1 MHPPLHRLGILCA
14 ACSLFACA
22 ALDRSA
28 PHPSLPLMAISA
40 DEAYLIGRQH
50 QLARASTDAARLYR
64 QALASEPQH
73 VNARNG
79 LATVLA
85 EQGDFTAAIALWQGL
100 TAPLPRD
107 PGPGAAYL
115 FSNLGYAYYLAGQYA
130 LAQQAQ
136 ERSCLLDPAS
146 ALAWQRLAD
155 TLEKRGDSVG
165 AARLQRQAQ
174 ALLAHDPH
182 VDAAL
187 AGMGASSVLTPAMA
201 PAPADGWSQVE
212 LVAGLDGLL
221 TLSRTR
227 AREVAFTS
235 AAAAPVAHGA
245 TLEITNGNG
254 VTGMARAT
262 AQRVHAMG
270 LGTMLRSVRIS
281 NEAGYG
287 VRRTRIEY
295 QPAFREMAER
305 LAQQVQPGAPLIA
318 VQKVQ
323 TAQTS
328 AQADLRLVLGR
339 DAHLAGTSV
348 AAQQEVAQI
357 SAQPARVRSG
367 KLPFLN

>member
-1 MHPPLHRLGILCA
+1 MHRPLHRLGILCA

-22 ALDRSA
+22 ALDRPA
-28 PHPSLPLMAISA
+28 PPPSLPLMAISA
-40 DEAYLIGRQH
+40 DEAYLMGRQH
-50 QLARASTDAARLYR
+50 QLARASIDAARLYR

-107 PGPGAAYL
+107 PGSGAAYL

-130 LAQQAQ
+130 LAQEAQ

-155 TLEKRGDSVG
+155 TLDKRGDSVK
-165 AARLQRQAQ
+165 AARMQRQAQ

-182 VDAAL
+182 LDAAL
-187 AGMGASSVLTPAMA
+187 VGANVVHALASA

-235 AAAAPVAHGA
+235 AAAAPVGRGA

-262 AQRVHAMG
+262 AQRVQAMG
-270 LGTMLRSVRIS
+270 LGKMLRSVRIS

-287 VRRTRIEY
+287 VRRTRIEF
-295 QPAFREMAER
+295 QPAFKEMAER

-318 VQKVQ
+318 AQTSQ
-323 TAQTS
+323 TAQAS

-339 DAHLAGTSV
+339 DAHLAGPSV
-348 AAQQEVAQI
+348 AAQ
-357 SAQPARVRSG
+357 
-367 KLPFLN
+367 

>member
-1 MHPPLHRLGILCA
+1 MHLPIHRLGILCA
-14 ACSLFACA
+14 AVSLFACA
-22 ALDRSA
+22 ALDRPA
-28 PHPSLPLMAISA
+28 PHPSLPLMVISA
-40 DEAYLIGRQH
+40 DEAYLMGRQH

-64 QALASEPQH
+64 QALASDPGH

-85 EQGDFTAAIALWQGL
+85 EQGDFTGAIALWQGL
-100 TAPLPRD
+100 TAPLSRD

-155 TLEKRGDSVG
+155 TLDKRGDSVG
-165 AARLQRQAQ
+165 AARMQRQAH

-187 AGMGASSVLTPAMA
+187 AGGSVVPAAVPA

-212 LVAGLDGLL
+212 LVAGVDGLL
-221 TLSRTR
+221 TLSRTH

-235 AAAAPVAHGA
+235 AAAAPMGRGVS
-245 TLEITNGNG
+245 LDITNGNG
-254 VTGMARAT
+254 VAGMARAT
-262 AQRVHAMG
+262 AQRVR
-270 LGTMLRSVRIS
+270 TMWLDQTLRSVCVS
-281 NEAGYG
+281 NEPGYG

-295 QPAFREMAER
+295 QPAFRDMAER
-305 LAQQVQPGAPLIA
+305 LAQQVQPGAPLVA
-318 VQKVQ
+318 
-323 TAQTS
+323 AQSTS
-328 AQADLRLVLGR
+328 QADLRLVLGR
-339 DAHLAGTSV
+339 DAVVGTTASN
-348 AAQQEVAQI
+348 AA
-357 SAQPARVRSG
+357 SNLRGSGPANVI
-367 KLPFLN
+367 F